1 MVKVEASVRMALL
14 AFLLADVGVAQLAQR
29 WWIGWDPARSERRY
43 RIRSATH
50 HHDLAPLTDTTAVW
64 GTMTHH
70 LATNSLGFKDA
81 TPRTVPP
88 RSDRPRLLLIGDSFT
103 EGVGFPF
110 EDTFAGL
117 IAAALAPRGIEVLNA
132 AVMSYA
138 PTVYYRRIR
147 ALLED
152 VGLRVDAVVVFLDL
166 SDIPDEALFYG
177 LDAADNVTMDFD
189 RAPDWVHRWAPG
201 AYEDRRHFGRRLQDA
216 LETDSVTLHL
226 AATIVRRM
234 RYHVEGIAGVRPRTG
249 EPTARWTVDDALF
262 ASLGVPGLARAS
274 ASMDR
279 LLAVLQPR
287 SIPLTVVVYPWPDQ
301 VAVHDEPSRQ
311 ETYWKEWTAAR
322 GVGFVDL
329 FPTFLDRGDPERT
342 LRECYIADDV
352 HFSAAGHRLAAEAF
366 LRQFAAAQAKTPAP
380 MASATSSSVIPASSR

>member
-1 MVKVEASVRMALL
+1 MVTTGTPTGRERRRRLLL
-14 AFLLADVGVAQLAQR
+14 ALIAFLIADVGIAQLAQR

-43 RIRSATH
+43 RIRSAIY

-64 GTMTHH
+64 GALTHR

-81 TPRTVPP
+81 SPRIVPAQ
-88 RSDRPRLLLIGDSFT
+88 SDRPRLLLIGDSFT

-117 IAAALAPRGIEVLNA
+117 IAAALAPRGVDVLDA

-138 PTVYYRRIR
+138 PTVYYRKTRS
-147 ALLED
+147 LLED

-201 AYEDRRHFGRRLQDA
+201 AYEDRRRLGKRLQDA
-216 LETDSVTLHL
+216 LEADSVVAHL
-226 AATIVRRM
+226 AGTLVRRL
-234 RYHVEGIAGVRPRTG
+234 RYHVEGVAGVRPRTG
-249 EPTARWTVDDALF
+249 EPTARWTVDDALYE
-262 ASLGVPGLARAS
+262 SVGVPGLARAS

-279 LLAVLQPR
+279 LLALLRPR
-287 SIPLTVVVYPWPDQ
+287 GIPLTVVVYPWPDQ

-311 ETYWKEWTAAR
+311 ETYWRAWTATR
-322 GVGFVDL
+322 GVGFIDL
-329 FPTFLDRGDPERT
+329 FPTFLDRGEPEQT
-342 LRECYIADDV
+342 LQECYISDDV
-352 HFSAAGHRLAAEAF
+352 HFSAAGHRLAADAF
-366 LRQFAAAQAKTPAP
+366 LRAFAAPRGEP
-380 MASATSSSVIPASSR
+380 SR